1 MWVIT
6 GDKQETAINIG
17 YSCRLLKKGMTVLT
31 INAKDDQDCNEK
43 LRALVASYCDKVLS
57 PTCCAAA
64 AAATG
69 LAHRLAVLLLL
80 LLLLLGSLII
90 SLTLP

>member
-64 AAATG
+64 TG
-69 LAHRLAVLLLL
+69 LAHRLTHLPCARLVF
-80 LLLLLGSLII
+80 SLY
-90 SLTLP
+90 SR